1 MYEKIPNEL
10 KKLSQWGYYHR
21 IWNDEKGKY
30 NKIPKNPYNGGDGKT
45 NDQSTWSDFD
55 TAMQALKTYP
65 DADGLAFYFAN
76 GYVGLDI
83 DHIANDLNNAKSG
96 DTNPNNLVNKARELT
111 HGSYMET
118 SMSGEGIH
126 VIFKGEIL
134 GKRRRKGNYEMYQS
148 GRFFALTG
156 NSLMAEPE
164 IKSLN
169 SHDMQILYEHYFHD
183 GKAAGPTQKQV
194 EPVAANNLSDD
205 EIIER
210 AENATNGERFKSFM
224 DGGWESSYN
233 SHSEADM
240 AFANDLAFWCGRD
253 FNQMDRIFRQS
264 ALYRKKYDEK
274 RGKTTYGY
282 ELLNKAINET
292 TSVFN
297 PHQPLNLNY
306 DMSFLQNNGDA
317 DDKKQVDAD
326 LVEIDQDAEN
336 AKYEEQHKAK
346 QPLIN
351 EPKLPADM
359 IANMEKLKAMQ
370 EKSKTLPNW
379 AYQDGLKVKAYPAAL
394 GHAILKEND
403 YFYTKSIDNTTS
415 KVYYQLYQYNPKIGL
430 WVAIGDQTIKH
441 LISVKL
447 VSVNAWTAKAARETF
462 QYVSD
467 GIEIKPISETIDNIQ
482 PRYAHFKNGVYD
494 FKTNQ
499 ILPHS
504 KEYYFTNGRDY
515 ALEPDKNAPETNA
528 WLVESFGDGYKTMME
543 YIGYMFYRSYEPIQA
558 FVIVKSGGGEGKSTF
573 FREVEKLIG
582 DGNYSSLPL
591 SNLTPP
597 LGNGNKNFD
606 VAELYHKQANINA
619 DISNS
624 IIGDTGAL
632 KRLTGGDTVS
642 TNVKNH
648 GMMQAE
654 FYAKLLFG
662 ANELPP
668 FRDNTHGFERRINVL
683 DFESIPNF
691 KEKYNLKTIRDER
704 GAFAY
709 ECIQLAKQ
717 AMERNSLTQTE
728 SIKKNRREWINNN
741 DPVQEF
747 IDECCTL
754 GKDCYI
760 EKSTLYD
767 RYKIFCRKNAHNP
780 LSSQKFKADL
790 KGKGIPAIRKRI
802 GDARPYVYVGI
813 DMPLYSLAKN
823 VVEMTS

>member
-1 MYEKIPNEL
+1 MYEKVPNEL

-83 DHIANDLNNAKSG
+83 DHIAEDLNNAKSG

-210 AENATNGERFKSFM
+210 AENASNGERFKSFM
-224 DGGWESSYN
+224 DGGWESSYS

-274 RGKTTYGY
+274 RGKSTYGID
-282 ELLNKAINET
+282 LLNKAINET

-317 DDKKQVDAD
+317 DDKKQPTNMAD
-326 LVEIDQDAEN
+326 LFHNLKSLGENWREEHIEEKNQKDGTVRTIIHRVPPRTAANFLKEQATFAIIGENSRDLDKAPLTYYDLDKGIYIKSDRAIERMINAVDNEISRRGRNEIIGWLTLESKQARPEKNPYLVPVGNGVVNTKNNKLLPFSPSFIFTGKVATNYNPDAAEPSFN
-336 AKYEEQHKAK
+336 GWTFSHWVDEIADGNREKTT
-346 QPLIN
+346 LIWQ
-351 EPKLPADM
+351 M
-359 IANMEKLKAMQ
+359 IASVVQNRRTSNVFFGLV
-370 EKSKTLPNW
+370 
-379 AYQDGLKVKAYPAAL
+379 DG
-394 GHAILKEND
+394 
-403 YFYTKSIDNTTS
+403 
-415 KVYYQLYQYNPKIGL
+415 
-430 WVAIGDQTIKH
+430 
-441 LISVKL
+441 
-447 VSVNAWTAKAARETF
+447 
-462 QYVSD
+462 
-467 GIEIKPISETIDNIQ
+467 
-482 PRYAHFKNGVYD
+482 
-494 FKTNQ
+494 
-499 ILPHS
+499 
-504 KEYYFTNGRDY
+504 
-515 ALEPDKNAPETNA
+515 
-528 WLVESFGDGYKTMME
+528 GDGRT
-543 YIGYMFYRSYEPIQA
+543 
-558 FVIVKSGGGEGKSTF
+558 GKSTF
-573 FREVEKLIG
+573 EQLLINLVG
-582 DGNYSSLPL
+582 EDNSAALMMDQF
-591 SNLTPP
+591 SNDFL
-597 LGNGNKNFD
+597 L
-606 VAELYHKQANINA
+606 AQAYGA
-619 DISNS
+619 TL
-624 IIGDTGAL
+624 IIGDDNEPKGYIENSSNL
-632 KRLTGGDTVS
+632 KSVVTNESVLVNPKGLTPFTARFYCTIIQSMNGVPRFKDTSGGLYRRFRMI
-642 TNVKNH
+642 KFNH
-648 GMMQAE
+648 KYDE
-654 FYAKLLFG
+654 TKE
-662 ANELPP
+662 N
-668 FRDNTHGFERRINVL
+668 RRIKH
-683 DFESIPNF
+683 EYI
-691 KEKYNLKTIRDER
+691 YNPRLLEWILKT
-704 GAFAY
+704 A
-709 ECIQLAKQ
+709 
-717 AMERNSLTQTE
+717 LTVNIDTIINTE
-728 SIKKNRREWINNN
+728 ENKSIVHEVRLDN
-741 DPVQEF
+741 DPVLSFYENYVPQ
-747 IDECCTL
+747 L
-754 GKDCYI
+754 
-760 EKSTLYD
+760 KSTRIPVKFLFNYFMSAMD
-767 RYKIFCRKNAHNP
+767 AENNHQQMKQNTFTKQIRP
-780 LSSQKFKADL
+780 LFKKD
-790 KGKGIPAIRKRI
+790 GWT
-802 GDARPYVYVGI
+802 
-813 DMPLYSLAKN
+813 YSLKN
-823 VVEMTS
+823 LAPLAYFDADDKNLIIDNNRGTGVAYGYLADIDPSKTQPLFYKTDKTIKNRQKN

>member
-45 NDQSTWSDFD
+45 NDQSTWADFD

-83 DHIANDLNNAKSG
+83 DHIAEDLNDAKSG

-183 GKAAGPTQKQV
+183 EKAADPTQKQV

-224 DGGWESSYN
+224 DGGWESSYS

-370 EKSKTLPNW
+370 EKPKTLPNW

>member
-83 DHIANDLNNAKSG
+83 DHIAEDLNNAKSG

-183 GKAAGPTQKQV
+183 GKAAGPTKKQV

-224 DGGWESSYN
+224 DGGWESSYS

-264 ALYRKKYDEK
+264 VLYRKKYDEK

-370 EKSKTLPNW
+370 EKPKTLPNW

>member
-45 NDQSTWSDFD
+45 NDQSTWADFD

-183 GKAAGPTQKQV
+183 EKAAGPTQKQV
-194 EPVAANNLSDD
+194 EPVATNNLSDD

-224 DGGWESSYN
+224 DGGWESSYS

-240 AFANDLAFWCGRD
+240 AFANDLAFWCGRE

-317 DDKKQVDAD
+317 DDKKQIDAD

-346 QPLIN
+346 RPIIN

-359 IANMEKLKAMQ
+359 IASMEKLKALQ
-370 EKSKTLPNW
+370 EKPKPITSMAELFQNLKTIGYNW
-379 AYQDGLKVKAYPAAL
+379 REENKEEKRKKDGTVKTIIHRVPVRTATNF
-394 GHAILKEND
+394 LKEQVVFATIGENSRD
-403 YFYTKSIDNTTS
+403 LDKAPLTYYDLDKGIYIKSERQIERMINAIDDQISKRGRNEVIGWLTLESKQARPEKNPYLVPVGNGVVDTKNNKLLPFSPNFIFTS
-415 KVYYQLYQYNPKIGL
+415 KVATNYNPDAAEPNFNGWTFSH
-430 WVAIGDQTIKH
+430 WVDEIANGNREKTT
-441 LISVKL
+441 LIWQMIASVVQNRRTSNVFFAL
-447 VSVNAWTAKAARETF
+447 VD
-462 QYVSD
+462 D
-467 GIEIKPISETIDNIQ
+467 GK
-482 PRYAHFKNGVYD
+482 
-494 FKTNQ
+494 
-499 ILPHS
+499 
-504 KEYYFTNGRDY
+504 
-515 ALEPDKNAPETNA
+515 
-528 WLVESFGDGYKTMME
+528 
-543 YIGYMFYRSYEPIQA
+543 
-558 FVIVKSGGGEGKSTF
+558 GGTGKSTF
-573 FREVEKLIG
+573 EQLLMNLVGEDNYASLKMVE
-582 DGNYSSLPL
+582 
-591 SNLTPP
+591 
-597 LGNGNKNFD
+597 FD
-606 VAELYHKQANINA
+606 QQFLLAQAYGA
-619 DISNS
+619 TL
-624 IIGDTGAL
+624 IIGDDNEPKGFIEDGSTL
-632 KRLTGGDTVS
+632 KSVVTNEPVLINPKGLTPFTARFYCTIVQSMNGIPRFKDTSGGLYRRFRMIKFNHHYDETKENKRIKHEYVANPRLL
-642 TNVKNH
+642 
-648 GMMQAE
+648 E
-654 FYAKLLFG
+654 W
-662 ANELPP
+662 
-668 FRDNTHGFERRINVL
+668 I
-683 DFESIPNF
+683 
-691 KEKYNLKTIRDER
+691 LKT
-704 GAFAY
+704 A
-709 ECIQLAKQ
+709 
-717 AMERNSLTQTE
+717 LTV
-728 SIKKNRREWINNN
+728 N
-741 DPVQEF
+741 
-747 IDECCTL
+747 IDEIIDTEESMTM
-754 GKDCYI
+754 K
-760 EKSTLYD
+760 T
-767 RYKIFCRKNAHNP
+767 IFQ
-780 LSSQKFKADL
+780 S
-790 KGKGIPAIRKRI
+790 
-802 GDARPYVYVGI
+802 
-813 DMPLYSLAKN
+813 
-823 VVEMTS
+823 

>member
-55 TAMQALKTYP
+55 TAMQALKKYP

-83 DHIANDLNNAKSG
+83 DHIANDINNAKSG

-183 GKAAGPTQKQV
+183 EKAAGPTKKQV

-224 DGGWESSYN
+224 DGGWESSYS

-306 DMSFLQNNGDA
+306 DMSFLQNN
-317 DDKKQVDAD
+317 VDETKG
-326 LVEIDQDAEN
+326 L
-336 AKYEEQHKAK
+336 
-346 QPLIN
+346 
-351 EPKLPADM
+351 
-359 IANMEKLKAMQ
+359 Q
-370 EKSKTLPNW
+370 EKETKTLPNW
-379 AYQDGLKVKAYPAAL
+379 AYLDGLKVKAYPAAL

-403 YFYTKSIDNTTS
+403 YFYTKSIDSATS
-415 KVYYQLYQYNPKIGL
+415 KVYYQLYQYNPKTGL
-430 WVAIGDQTIKH
+430 WAAIGDQTIKH

-528 WLVESFGDGYKTMME
+528 WFVESFGDGYKTMME

-558 FVIVKSGGGEGKSTF
+558 FVIVKSKGGDGKSTF
-573 FREVEKLIG
+573 FREVENLIG

-728 SIKKNRREWINNN
+728 SIKKNRHEWINNN

-760 EKSTLYD
+760 EKSVLYD
-767 RYKIFCRKNAHNP
+767 QYKIFCHKNAHNP

-813 DMPLYSLAKN
+813 DMPLYSSAKK
-823 VVEMTS
+823 VVKMTS